1 MLLATAS
8 LAAGLVACGADDSDT
23 STSASEATT
32 AVKAVST
39 DTCGDVEYGGS
50 EDPDVLITSDLPLQ
64 GDSAKR
70 SEQQVEAI
78 RLALDDAEWKAGD
91 TNVAF
96 QSCDDTIA
104 KTGLWDVKTCQDN
117 ADAYANDSDVIGVI
131 GTYNSGCA
139 EEMIPILNQA
149 PDGPL
154 AMISPGNTAVNL
166 TTDEKLYPSGARNYA
181 RVIPN
186 DAYQGAALAELA
198 DDKSAGGTIA
208 VLYAADDSTSIGQ
221 ADNFEG
227 AAKKLGLKTESFSWD
242 PKAKDYEALMGKVAK
257 LNPGAV
263 VLAGLTEHNAGQVIS
278 DKVGVVGS
286 NDKVPLIGYDGLTQQ
301 STIDE
306 SHGAAAGMYAGI
318 PGRAPENFTGR
329 GAEFADELTD
339 RIGGG
344 ALEQFAPAAGEA
356 TEVLLEAIDE
366 GGADRAGTVEALYG
380 LERTDGIVGDYE
392 IDENGD
398 PTPGPI
404 SIFLADGS
412 FELVDEI
419 APPADLVAA
428 AAAGD

>member
-1 MLLATAS
+1 M
-8 LAAGLVACGADDSDT
+8 
-23 STSASEATT
+23 
-32 AVKAVST
+32 
-39 DTCGDVEYGGS
+39 
-50 EDPDVLITSDLPLQ
+50 
-64 GDSAKR
+64 
-70 SEQQVEAI
+70 
-78 RLALDDAEWKAGD
+78 
-91 TNVAF
+91 
-96 QSCDDTIA
+96 
-104 KTGLWDVKTCQDN
+104 
-117 ADAYANDSDVIGVI
+117 IGVI

-139 EEMIPILNQA
+139 EEMIPILNEA

-166 TTDEKLYPSGARNYA
+166 TADEKLYPSGERNYA

-198 DDKSAGGTIA
+198 EDKSAGGTIA

-227 AAKKLGLKTESFSWD
+227 AAKELGLKTESFSWD

-257 LNPGAV
+257 IDPGAV
-263 VLAGLTEHNAGQVIS
+263 VLAGLTELNAGQVIS

-286 NDKVPLIGYDGLTQQ
+286 NEKVPLIGFDGLTQQ

-329 GAEFADELTD
+329 GTEFADELTD

-356 TEVLLEAIDE
+356 TEVMLQAIEE
-366 GGADRAGTVEALYG
+366 GGADRAGTTEAIYG
-380 LERTDGIVGDYE
+380 LERTDGLVGDYE

-404 SIFLADGS
+404 SIFVADGS
-412 FELVDEI
+412 FEIDDEI
-419 APPADLVAA
+419 APPPDLVAA
-428 AAAGD
+428 AAGD